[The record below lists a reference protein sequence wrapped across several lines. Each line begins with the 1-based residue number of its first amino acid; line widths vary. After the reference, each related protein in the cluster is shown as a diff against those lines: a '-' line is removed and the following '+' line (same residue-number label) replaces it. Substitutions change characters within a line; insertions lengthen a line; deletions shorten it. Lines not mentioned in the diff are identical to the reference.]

1 MRNDRFATG
10 PDVGWSQHVGPFRE
24 GGSEASVHPIGWRAV
39 CRTCLAARRQPF
51 WGRSRADRSARA
63 SATARTITRAYSGRL
78 RHNELAKLAQ
88 CGTHTLDPCWLCCR
102 AGAAIACTLPAR
114 QRHGDTG
121 HVAGG
126 MWGNRGRGELC
137 QYPIRVS
144 DDKRYLRAG
153 RDYSSCEDFAVPL
166 RLRARS
172 RRETGP
178 ENGRC
183 SGSSPHGKH
192 GASCQL
198 TPSSTATFA
207 RDVIGCRRAA
217 NRFARATAFAVLRL
231 TTSSKVVGCWTG
243 RSAGSAPLRIL
254 ST

>member
-1 MRNDRFATG
+1 
-10 PDVGWSQHVGPFRE
+10 
-24 GGSEASVHPIGWRAV
+24 
-39 CRTCLAARRQPF
+39 
-51 WGRSRADRSARA
+51 
-63 SATARTITRAYSGRL
+63 L

-217 NRFARATAFAVLRL
+217 NRFARATAFAVWKRGDVCPKDGFDHTCSSPSAQGQPRPVNLTIPPQCLPRRTERRKSAQADSFSL
-231 TTSSKVVGCWTG
+231 TTFSHS
-243 RSAGSAPLRIL
+243 
-254 ST
+254 